1 MTTQTEEVLTCRDLC
16 VTLGGH
22 QILVDIDAQ
31 VHRAEAVALL
41 GANGSGKSTLVKALL
56 GLVPISAGSVR
67 LFGEPLSGFTQ
78 WQRIGY
84 VPQRGQS
91 SVANA
96 TVREIVSTGRLAHR
110 RPFRRLSATDK
121 AVIDESLERVGLLH
135 RAGDPIGILSGGQQQ
150 RALIARALASQA
162 ELLVMDEPLAALDLD
177 TQKNLTELFGAL
189 TSDGLSILVVLHG
202 LGPMA
207 GIIDRCIMLHAG
219 HKVHD
224 GPFEPSGANG
234 GGDHHPDTPRP
245 GPYLLSPSLM
255 RQLDTR
261 KRS

>member
-1 MTTQTEEVLTCRDLC
+1 MITETEDVLACRDLC

-56 GLVPISAGSVR
+56 GLVPVSAGTVR
-67 LFGEPLSGFTQ
+67 LFGEPLSRFTQ

-110 RPFRRLSATDK
+110 RAFRRLSASDR
-121 AVIDESLERVGLLH
+121 AVIDESLERVGLSA

-177 TQKNLTELFGAL
+177 TQKSLTELFGTL

-207 GIIDRCIMLHAG
+207 GIIDRCIMLRTG
-219 HKVHD
+219 HKVYD
-224 GPFEPSGANG
+224 GPLEPSDANG
-234 GGDHHPDTPRP
+234 TGGHHRAAPRP
-245 GPYLLSPSLM
+245 EPYLPDPGLVRP
-255 RQLDTR
+255 LDTGEGH
-261 KRS
+261 